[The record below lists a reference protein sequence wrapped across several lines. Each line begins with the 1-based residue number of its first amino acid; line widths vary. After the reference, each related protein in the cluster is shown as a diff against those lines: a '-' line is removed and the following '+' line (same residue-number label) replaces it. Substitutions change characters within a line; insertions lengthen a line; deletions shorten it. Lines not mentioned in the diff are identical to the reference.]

1 MVDMANMAQR
11 YDTLQDEVEV
21 VPSSKGHTTAEAMAA
36 MEKWGKNEIPEE
48 KEPLWKM
55 FLMQFVG
62 TMPAMIEIA
71 GLIALLCQS
80 YIDFWIILALLMT
93 NATLG
98 FVEEMNAQASISAL
112 KDGLV
117 RKLPVKRDGNFTPLD
132 VTELVPGDVVFI
144 RGGNVVPADS
154 VWVEGDPLEV
164 DQAALTGESLPV
176 DVPREDS
183 DGEPGSGKKLWSGS
197 IVKVGEAEVFVTET
211 GLNTMIGEA
220 AKAIQESG
228 GKHVGVF
235 EAKIIMA
242 GRVLIIITIVC
253 VAALLIYQVGIRK
266 QDIKEI
272 GEMALSLTIASVP
285 IALPMVMKVTLAVG
299 AKEMAK
305 EGGIVT
311 HLTALEEIASM
322 VVLCSDKTGT
332 LTTASMTVYHET
344 AACFNGFSGK
354 EVLELAALASNPA
367 NKDDAI
373 DRAVYQAYAKMVGL
387 RKADGSVDV
396 DTAASQLTAKWKTDK
411 YFGFNPVIKRTVA
424 DVSQVG
430 GGSTMRVAKGI
441 VSKVLKTAAGAGG
454 QQWTCD
460 DYENT
465 KRMVEE
471 ADATF
476 GKSGYKTIAVCCSV
490 NGGPMKYAGTLPIMD
505 PPRHDTA
512 DTIAKIKASFIDV
525 KMITGDHLNIAKELA
540 RQIDLGTNIYSNAAL
555 WPASAMRDDLISKAD
570 GFAQVMPT
578 DKHEVVAVLQNQG
591 KVVGMTG
598 DGVNDAPALAKAQI
612 GIAVEG
618 ATDAAQAAAD
628 IVLTRPGL
636 APIFT
641 AILASRRIFKRLR
654 AYVIYRIS
662 VTVQVVAFLSI
673 VSFVYND
680 AFPALY
686 IILLALFHDLTIVT
700 IAYDYQVASPKPETP
715 TVKMLIVVAYSM
727 ACVLATSS
735 TLMYMFGSA
744 LPGLHLGEKY
754 GPAGPSTGKMC
765 VFAAVSD
772 DAAVADAIEEGEAG
786 DCFLA
791 QFNMYKA
798 ACLFLQISNS
808 SAILIFNARTIGF
821 SFLSAPHPLLFG
833 SAVVSQ
839 LFINVV
845 LLTGILPS
853 LTPKLDPAD
862 VGVIWAY
869 DFAWL
874 IIIDLVKMM
883 ILKLQEEPTTGVDST
898 VGRNGVLRGSKSV
911 SQARSK
917 SGTRRSGAPKL
928 SKDLRVSLSGQPR

>member
-1 MVDMANMAQR
+1 MATTTKQH
-11 YDTLQDEVEV
+11 YVTLQEDMEV
-21 VPSSKGHTTAEAMAA
+21 VPTSKGLTSAEAKAA

-62 TMPAMIEIA
+62 TMPAMIEVA

-80 YIDFWIILALLMT
+80 YIDFWIILALLLT

-117 RKLPVKRDGNFTPLD
+117 RKLPVKRDGVFTPLD
-132 VTELVPGDVVFI
+132 VTEIVPGDVVFV
-144 RGGNVVPADS
+144 RGGNVVPADA
-154 VWVEGDPLEV
+154 VWVEGDELQV

-266 QDIKEI
+266 QDLKEI

-373 DRAVYQAYAKMVGL
+373 DRSVYQAYAKMMGL
-387 RKADGSVDV
+387 KKKDGSVDV
-396 DTAASQLTAKWKTDK
+396 DTAASQLAAKWKTDK

-424 DVSQVG
+424 DVSKVNG
-430 GGSTMRVAKGI
+430 GKTTMRVAKGI
-441 VSKVLKTAAGAGG
+441 VSKVLKTVEGDGG
-454 QQWTCD
+454 QQWICD
-460 DYENT
+460 DYENIS
-465 KRMVEE
+465 KQVEI

-476 GKSGYKTIAVCCSV
+476 GKSGYKTIAVACSV

-512 DTIAKIKASFIDV
+512 ETVAKIKGSFIDV

-540 RQIDLGTNIYSNAAL
+540 RQIDLGTNIYPNTSL
-555 WPASAMRDDLISKAD
+555 WPASATRDDLITKAD

-578 DKHEVVAVLQNQG
+578 DKHEVVAVLQHQG

-628 IVLTRPGL
+628 IVLTEPGL
-636 APIFT
+636 APIYT
-641 AILASRRIFKRLR
+641 AVLASRRIFKRLR

-700 IAYDYQVASPKPETP
+700 IAYDYQVASHKPETP

-727 ACVLATSS
+727 AAVLAVSS
-735 TLMYMFGSA
+735 TLMYMYGS
-744 LPGLHLGEKY
+744 LGLGDKY
-754 GPAGPSTGKMC
+754 GPVEPGSGEEC
-765 VFAAVSD
+765 VFGALGYAGSS
-772 DAAVADAIEEGEAG
+772 AVAAADEEDKG

-808 SAILIFNARTIGF
+808 SAILIFNARTVGF
-821 SFLSAPHPLLFG
+821 SFLSKPHPLLFM
-833 SAVVSQ
+833 SAVISQ
-839 LFINVV
+839 LFINAIF
-845 LLTGILPS
+845 LTGVLPS
-853 LTPKLDPAD
+853 LAPQLDISD
-862 VGVIWAY
+862 VGYIWAY

-883 ILKLQEEPTTGVDST
+883 ILKLQEEPSVGIETTI
-898 VGRNGVLRGSKSV
+898 GRNGVLRGSRSV
-911 SQARSK
+911 SQARTK
-917 SGTRRSGAPKL
+917 SGVRRSGAPKL
-928 SKDLRVSLSGQPR
+928 SKDIRISLSGNPR

>member
-1 MVDMANMAQR
+1 V
-11 YDTLQDEVEV
+11 
-21 VPSSKGHTTAEAMAA
+21 
-36 MEKWGKNEIPEE
+36 KWGKNEIPED

-55 FLMQFVG
+55 FAMQFVG

-71 GLIALLCQS
+71 GLLALVLEGWGS
-80 YIDFWIILALLMT
+80 IDFWIIFALLMT

-112 KDGLV
+112 KDGLI
-117 RKLPVKRDGNFTPLD
+117 RKLPVKRDGNFTPLE
-132 VTELVPGDVVFI
+132 VTEIVPGDVVFI
-144 RGGNVVPADS
+144 RGGNVVPADA
-154 VWVEGDPLEV
+154 VWVEGDQLEV

-176 DVPREDS
+176 EVPREDS

-197 IVKVGEAEVFVTET
+197 IVKVGEAEIFVTET

-242 GRVLIIITIVC
+242 GRVLIILTIIA
-253 VAALLIYQVGIRK
+253 VAALLIYQVGFRG
-266 QDIKEI
+266 QELTEI

-344 AACFNGFSGK
+344 AATFNGFAGK

-373 DRAVYQAYAKMVGL
+373 DRAVYQAYAKMVNLG
-387 RKADGSVDV
+387 KDV
-396 DTAASQLTAKWKTDK
+396 DTAADRLKQKWQTDK

-430 GGSTMRVAKGI
+430 GGSKMRVAKGI
-441 VSKVLKTAAGAGG
+441 VSKILKTVEGDGG
-454 QQWTCD
+454 QQWTVD
-460 DYENT
+460 DYENI
-465 KRMVEE
+465 KKKVEE

-476 GKSGYKTIAVCCSV
+476 GKSGYKTIAVACSV
-490 NGGPMKYAGTLPIMD
+490 NDGPMKYAGTLPIMD
-505 PPRHDTA
+505 PPRADTA
-512 DTIAKIKASFIDV
+512 DTIAKIKDSYIDV

-540 RQIDLGTNIYSNAAL
+540 RQIDLGTNIFPNTAL
-555 WPASAMRDDLISKAD
+555 WPASATRDEMINKAD

-636 APIFT
+636 SPIFT
-641 AILASRRIFKRLR
+641 AVLASRRIFKRLR

-662 VTVQVVAFLSI
+662 VTVQVVTFLTI
-673 VSFVYND
+673 ISFAYND
-680 AFPALY
+680 AFIALY

-727 ACVLATSS
+727 AAVLSLGS
-735 TLMYMFGSA
+735 TLLYVYGNTF
-744 LPGLHLGEKY
+744 LGPKY
-754 GPAGPSTGKMC
+754 GGAFG
-765 VFAAVSD
+765 
-772 DAAVADAIEEGEAG
+772 EEG
-786 DCFLA
+786 FLVA
-791 QFNMYKA
+791 ENMYKA
-798 ACLFLQISNS
+798 SCLFLQISNS
-808 SAILIFNARTIGF
+808 SAILIFNARTTGF
-821 SFLSAPHPLLFG
+821 SFLSVPHPLLAL
-833 SAVVSQ
+833 SAAISQ
-839 LFINVV
+839 LFINA
-845 LLTGILPS
+845 LLLFGNGFIVEE
-853 LTPKLDPAD
+853 LDYMD
-862 VGVIWAY
+862 VAYIWAY
-869 DFAWL
+869 DLAWL
-874 IIIDLVKMM
+874 VIIDLVKMA
-883 ILKLQEEPTTGVDST
+883 ILKLQEEPSSGVEAT
-898 VGRNGVLRGSKSV
+898 VGRNGVRTSRTS
-911 SQARSK
+911 SASK

-928 SKDLRVSLSGQPR
+928 SKDIRVSVTGQPLAK